1 MAGVQSY
8 VALAS
13 LVVHTDSASQGQD
26 LRGETQDLESMFP
39 DLAQRHVASWW
50 CPGTPAAPPLRR
62 SLLPSRASLAL
73 RIKPVFKGKHLIFWD
88 ILPPPPTP
96 TPRYIEHW
104 EFKRQRKSQD
114 RGARDVSLD
123 DRLSEVFPLRYV
135 ELRNYNYF
143 VTHAYLFSLS

>member
-1 MAGVQSY
+1 M
-8 VALAS
+8 
-13 LVVHTDSASQGQD
+13 
-26 LRGETQDLESMFP
+26 
-39 DLAQRHVASWW
+39 
-50 CPGTPAAPPLRR
+50 
-62 SLLPSRASLAL
+62 
-73 RIKPVFKGKHLIFWD
+73 D

-143 VTHAYLFSLS
+143 VTHAYFFFLL